1 MYLNY
6 SRLVSAITVVTI
18 PSAVITNPARDHPSR
33 LSQKAFN
40 NGHILAFENG
50 EIADVIFFGYV
61 TRSILV
67 SGRTYPSPSGKETR
81 LLKELDIVL
90 LAQEGE
96 RAFAMLSMATGGKII
111 TLPITEDGGITF
123 STKHTTVDED
133 GNPATKSECCPF
145 AWTM

>member
-1 MYLNY
+1 MT
-6 SRLVSAITVVTI
+6 VITV
-18 PSAVITNPARDHPSR
+18 PSAFLTNIARNHPSR
-33 LSQKAFN
+33 LVLKSHN
-40 NGHILAFENG
+40 NGQTLAFESG
-50 EIADVIFFGYV
+50 EVADVIFFGYV

-145 AWTM
+145 A